1 MTGDN
6 KDLVKYILKRSEEIF
21 NALSPGVP
29 TEWFSSDLTVAQ
41 LRVML
46 VLKSQGPTRMSD
58 IASILSITLPTA
70 TGIVDKLVKKKLL
83 VRKTDPADRR
93 LVICSLS
100 PAGQENIDRL
110 WTSSQFQMEKLLTGL
125 STEQLHKA
133 ADVADILFNNVSN
146 NTDEV
151 VEVISGETTV

>member
-1 MTGDN
+1 MTEDA
-6 KDLVKYILKRSEEIF
+6 KDLMKYIMQRSEEIF

-29 TEWFSSDLTVAQ
+29 AEWFSSDLTVAQ
-41 LRVML
+41 LRVLL
-46 VLKSQGPTRMSD
+46 VLQSQGPTRMSD
-58 IASILSITLPTA
+58 IAASLGIMLPTA

-83 VRKTDPADRR
+83 LRETDPADRR

-100 PAGQENIDRL
+100 PAGQENINRL

-125 STEQLHKA
+125 SIEQLHKA
-133 ADVADILFNNVSN
+133 ADVADMLFTNVSN

-151 VEVISGETTV
+151 VEVMYDETAI

>member
-1 MTGDN
+1 MTEDN
-6 KDLVKYILKRSEEIF
+6 KDLMKYILKRSEEIF
-21 NALSPGVP
+21 NSLSPCVP

-58 IASILSITLPTA
+58 IAASLGVTLPTA

-83 VRKTDPADRR
+83 VRKTEPADRR

-133 ADVADILFNNVSN
+133 ADVADMLFNNVSN

>member
-1 MTGDN
+1 MNGDG
-6 KDLVKYILKRSEEIF
+6 KDLLRYILQRSEEIF

-41 LRVML
+41 LRVLL

-58 IASILSITLPTA
+58 IAASLGITLPTA
-70 TGIVDKLVKKKLL
+70 TGIVDKLVKKKFLS
-83 VRKTDPADRR
+83 RETDSSDRR

-100 PAGQENIDRL
+100 PAGQENINRL

-125 STEQLHKA
+125 SVEQLRKA
-133 ADVADILFNNVSN
+133 ADVADMLFRNVSN
-146 NTDEV
+146 NIDEV
-151 VEVISGETTV
+151 VEVMSGETTV